1 MAELNGVLAPPP
13 LTVSQWTPLWCDVQL
28 ARFFLLWR
36 QLKLSDEAYAAFV
49 RYGRFDAFSF
59 SSWKL

>member
-28 ARFFLLWR
+28 ARLFFTLETVEALRRGLCRFCPLWP
-36 QLKLSDEAYAAFV
+36 F
-49 RYGRFDAFSF
+49 
-59 SSWKL
+59 